1 MKKTEL
7 TVRPLSGIDL
17 SGVPEVIRVLPKG
30 HVSST
35 KGDFEVDD
43 RDIAGI
49 IRQFKARRLDLVID
63 YEHQTLS
70 DVQAPAAGWIK
81 DLYPG
86 EDALMARVE
95 WTKKGREYIANKEYR
110 YLSPVV
116 LVKKADQHAA
126 VFHSA
131 ALTNTPA
138 ITGMFA
144 IINSDVLSIEEEEE
158 EPKMEL
164 SELIQLLGLEEETT
178 EEDVLKRIKELVQQ
192 TGGEGQDGPEGKTGK
207 EDPAKEGTQLVANKT
222 VLDLLGLPE
231 NARTEDVTARIMAFK
246 AGDSVLQQRV
256 AELEKQAASQKAE
269 ELVGLALKDGKLS
282 PAQKEWAVAYAL
294 SDPKG
299 FAAFVE
305 KAPVVVP
312 MGKTAFAVDERK
324 QTGVDWK
331 ILKNQGVT
339 EEDLKKYGG
348 MEDDTDGE

>member
-95 WTKKGREYIANKEYR
+95 WTPKGREYIANKEYR

-144 IINSDVLSIEEEEE
+144 IINSDALSIEEEEE
-158 EPKMEL
+158 PRMEL
-164 SELIQLLGLEEETT
+164 SALIELLGLEEGTA
-178 EEDVLKRIKELVQQ
+178 EEDVLKRIKELTQQ
-192 TGGEGQDGPEGKTGK
+192 AAEEGQGGQEGKEG
-207 EDPAKEGTQLVANKT
+207 PAKEGTQLVANKT

-231 NARTEDVTARIMAFK
+231 DARTEDVPARIMAFK
-246 AGDSVLQQRV
+246 AGDSVLQRRV

-269 ELVGLALKDGKLS
+269 ELVGLAMKDGKLS

-299 FAAFVE
+299 FAKFVE

-312 MGKTAFAVDERK
+312 MGKTAFAADERK
-324 QTGVDWK
+324 QDGVDWK

>member
-144 IINSDVLSIEEEEE
+144 IINSDALSIEEEEE
-158 EPKMEL
+158 PRMEL
-164 SELIQLLGLEEETT
+164 SALIELLGLEEGTA
-178 EEDVLKRIKELVQQ
+178 EEDVLKRIKELTQQ
-192 TGGEGQDGPEGKTGK
+192 AAEEGQGGQEGKEG
-207 EDPAKEGTQLVANKT
+207 PAKEGTQLVANKT

-269 ELVGLALKDGKLS
+269 ELVGLAMKDGKLS

>member
-144 IINSDVLSIEEEEE
+144 IINSDALSIEEEEE
-158 EPKMEL
+158 PRMEL
-164 SELIQLLGLEEETT
+164 SALIELLGLEEGTA
-178 EEDVLKRIKELVQQ
+178 EEDVLKRIKELTQQ
-192 TGGEGQDGPEGKTGK
+192 AAEEGQGGQEGKEG
-207 EDPAKEGTQLVANKT
+207 PAKEGTQLVANKT

-299 FAAFVE
+299 FAKFVE

>member
-144 IINSDVLSIEEEEE
+144 IINSDALSIEEEEE
-158 EPKMEL
+158 PRMEL
-164 SELIQLLGLEEETT
+164 SALIELLGLEEGTA
-178 EEDVLKRIKELVQQ
+178 EEDVLKRIKELTQQ
-192 TGGEGQDGPEGKTGK
+192 AAEEGQGGQEGKEG
-207 EDPAKEGTQLVANKT
+207 PAKEGTQLVANKT

-231 NARTEDVTARIMAFK
+231 DARTEDVTARIMAFK
-246 AGDSVLQQRV
+246 AGDSALQRRV

-269 ELVGLALKDGKLS
+269 DLVGLAMKDGKLS

-299 FAAFVE
+299 FAKFVE

-312 MGKTAFAVDERK
+312 MGKTAFAADERK
-324 QTGVDWK
+324 QDGVDWR

>member
-144 IINSDVLSIEEEEE
+144 IINSDALSIEEEEE
-158 EPKMEL
+158 PRMEL
-164 SELIQLLGLEEETT
+164 SALIELLGLEEGAA
-178 EEDVLKRIKELVQQ
+178 EEDVLKRIKELTQQ
-192 TGGEGQDGPEGKTGK
+192 AAEEGQGGQEGKEG
-207 EDPAKEGTQLVANKT
+207 PAKEGTQLVANKT

-231 NARTEDVTARIMAFK
+231 DARTEDVTARIMAFK
-246 AGDSVLQQRV
+246 AGDSALQRRV

-269 ELVGLALKDGKLS
+269 ELVGLAMKDGKLS

-299 FAAFVE
+299 FAKFVE

-312 MGKTAFAVDERK
+312 MGKTAFAADERK
-324 QTGVDWK
+324 QDGVDWR

>member
-95 WTKKGREYIANKEYR
+95 WTQKGREYIANKEYR

-144 IINSDVLSIEEEEE
+144 IINSDALSIEEEEE
-158 EPKMEL
+158 PRMEL
-164 SELIQLLGLEEETT
+164 SALIELLGLEEGTA
-178 EEDVLKRIKELVQQ
+178 EEDGLKRIKELTQQ
-192 TGGEGQDGPEGKTGK
+192 AAEEGQGGQEGKEG
-207 EDPAKEGTQLVANKT
+207 PAKEGTQLVANKT

-231 NARTEDVTARIMAFK
+231 DARTEDVTARIMAFK
-246 AGDSVLQQRV
+246 AGDSALQRRV

-269 ELVGLALKDGKLS
+269 ELVGLAMKDGKLS

-299 FAAFVE
+299 FAKFVE

-312 MGKTAFAVDERK
+312 MGKTAFAADERK
-324 QTGVDWK
+324 QDGVDWR

>member
-49 IRQFKARRLDLVID
+49 IQQFKARRLDLVID

-144 IINSDVLSIEEEEE
+144 IINSDALSIEEEEE
-158 EPKMEL
+158 PRMEL
-164 SELIQLLGLEEETT
+164 SALIELLGLEEGTA
-178 EEDVLKRIKELVQQ
+178 EEDVLKRIKELTQQ
-192 TGGEGQDGPEGKTGK
+192 AAEEGQGGQEGK
-207 EDPAKEGTQLVANKT
+207 EVPAKEGTQLVANKT

-231 NARTEDVTARIMAFK
+231 DARTEDVTARIMAFK
-246 AGDSVLQQRV
+246 AGDSVLQRRV

-269 ELVGLALKDGKLS
+269 ELVGLAMKDGKLS

-299 FAAFVE
+299 FAKFVE

-312 MGKTAFAVDERK
+312 MGKTAFAADERK
-324 QTGVDWK
+324 QDGVDWK

>member
-95 WTKKGREYIANKEYR
+95 WTKKGWEYIANKEYR

-144 IINSDVLSIEEEEE
+144 IINSDALSIEEEEE
-158 EPKMEL
+158 PRMEL
-164 SELIQLLGLEEETT
+164 SALIELLGLEEGTA
-178 EEDVLKRIKELVQQ
+178 EEDVLKRIKELTQQ
-192 TGGEGQDGPEGKTGK
+192 AAEEGQGGQEGKEG
-207 EDPAKEGTQLVANKT
+207 PAKEGTQLVANKT

-231 NARTEDVTARIMAFK
+231 DARTEDVTARIMAFK
-246 AGDSVLQQRV
+246 AGDSVLQRRV

-269 ELVGLALKDGKLS
+269 ELVGLAMKDGKLS

-299 FAAFVE
+299 FAKFVE

-312 MGKTAFAVDERK
+312 MGKTAFAADERK
-324 QTGVDWK
+324 QDGVDWR

>member
-49 IRQFKARRLDLVID
+49 IQQFKARRLDLVID

-144 IINSDVLSIEEEEE
+144 IINSDALSIEEEEE
-158 EPKMEL
+158 PRMEL
-164 SELIQLLGLEEETT
+164 SALIELLGLEEGAA
-178 EEDVLKRIKELVQQ
+178 EEDVLKRIKELTQQ
-192 TGGEGQDGPEGKTGK
+192 AAEEGQGGQEGKEG
-207 EDPAKEGTQLVANKT
+207 PAKEGTQLVANKT

-231 NARTEDVTARIMAFK
+231 DARTEEDRK
-246 AGDSVLQQRV
+246 SVV
-256 AELEKQAASQKAE
+256 
-269 ELVGLALKDGKLS
+269 
-282 PAQKEWAVAYAL
+282 
-294 SDPKG
+294 
-299 FAAFVE
+299 
-305 KAPVVVP
+305 
-312 MGKTAFAVDERK
+312 
-324 QTGVDWK
+324 
-331 ILKNQGVT
+331 
-339 EEDLKKYGG
+339 
-348 MEDDTDGE
+348 

>member
-49 IRQFKARRLDLVID
+49 IQQFKARRLDLVID

-144 IINSDVLSIEEEEE
+144 IINSDALSIEEEEE
-158 EPKMEL
+158 PRMEL
-164 SELIQLLGLEEETT
+164 SALIELLGLEEGAA
-178 EEDVLKRIKELVQQ
+178 EEDVLKRIKELTQQ
-192 TGGEGQDGPEGKTGK
+192 AAEEGQGGQEGKEG
-207 EDPAKEGTQLVANKT
+207 PAKEGTQLVANKT

-231 NARTEDVTARIMAFK
+231 DARTEDVTARIMAFK
-246 AGDSVLQQRV
+246 AGDSVLQRRV

-269 ELVGLALKDGKLS
+269 ELVGLAMKDGKLS

-299 FAAFVE
+299 FAKFVE

-312 MGKTAFAVDERK
+312 MGKTAFAADERK
-324 QTGVDWK
+324 QDGVDWR

>member
-95 WTKKGREYIANKEYR
+95 WTPKGREYIANKEYR

-144 IINSDVLSIEEEEE
+144 IINSDALSIEEEEE
-158 EPKMEL
+158 PRMEL
-164 SELIQLLGLEEETT
+164 SALIELLGLEEGTA
-178 EEDVLKRIKELVQQ
+178 EEDVLKRIKELTQQ
-192 TGGEGQDGPEGKTGK
+192 AAEEGQGGQEGKEG
-207 EDPAKEGTQLVANKT
+207 PAKEGTQLVANKT

-231 NARTEDVTARIMAFK
+231 DARTEDVTARIMAFK
-246 AGDSVLQQRV
+246 AGDSVLQRRV

-269 ELVGLALKDGKLS
+269 ELVGLAMKDGKLS

-299 FAAFVE
+299 FAKFVE

-312 MGKTAFAVDERK
+312 MGKTAFAADERK
-324 QTGVDWK
+324 QDGVDWR

>member
-144 IINSDVLSIEEEEE
+144 IINSDALSIEEEEE
-158 EPKMEL
+158 PRMEL
-164 SELIQLLGLEEETT
+164 SALIELLGLEEGTA
-178 EEDVLKRIKELVQQ
+178 EEDVLKRIKELTQQ
-192 TGGEGQDGPEGKTGK
+192 AAEEGQGGQEGKEG
-207 EDPAKEGTQLVANKT
+207 PAKEGTQLVANKT

-231 NARTEDVTARIMAFK
+231 DARTEDVTARIMAFK
-246 AGDSVLQQRV
+246 AGDSALQRRV

-269 ELVGLALKDGKLS
+269 ELVGLAMKDGKLS

-299 FAAFVE
+299 FVKFVE

-312 MGKTAFAVDERK
+312 MGKTAFAADERK
-324 QTGVDWK
+324 QDGVDWR

>member
-95 WTKKGREYIANKEYR
+95 WTQKGREYIANKEYR

-144 IINSDVLSIEEEEE
+144 IINSDALSIEEEEE
-158 EPKMEL
+158 PRMEL
-164 SELIQLLGLEEETT
+164 SALIELLGLEEGTA
-178 EEDVLKRIKELVQQ
+178 EEDVLKRIKELTQQ
-192 TGGEGQDGPEGKTGK
+192 AAEEGQGGQEGK
-207 EDPAKEGTQLVANKT
+207 EVPAKEGTQLVANKT

-231 NARTEDVTARIMAFK
+231 DARTEDVTARIMAFK
-246 AGDSVLQQRV
+246 AGDSALQRRV

-269 ELVGLALKDGKLS
+269 ELVGLAMKDGKLS

-299 FAAFVE
+299 FAKFVE

-312 MGKTAFAVDERK
+312 MGKTAFAADERK
-324 QTGVDWK
+324 QDGVDWR

>member
-144 IINSDVLSIEEEEE
+144 IINSDALSIEEEEE
-158 EPKMEL
+158 PRMEL
-164 SELIQLLGLEEETT
+164 SALIELLGLEEGTA
-178 EEDVLKRIKELVQQ
+178 EEDVLKRIKELTQQ
-192 TGGEGQDGPEGKTGK
+192 AAEEGQGGQEGK
-207 EDPAKEGTQLVANKT
+207 EVPAKEGTQLVANKT

-231 NARTEDVTARIMAFK
+231 DARTEDVTARIMAFK
-246 AGDSVLQQRV
+246 AGDSVLQRRV

-269 ELVGLALKDGKLS
+269 ELVGLAMKDGKLS

-299 FAAFVE
+299 FAKFVE

-312 MGKTAFAVDERK
+312 MGKTAFAADERK
-324 QTGVDWK
+324 QDGVDWR

>member
-158 EPKMEL
+158 PRMEL
-164 SELIQLLGLEEETT
+164 SALIELLGLEEGTA
-178 EEDVLKRIKELVQQ
+178 EEDVLKRIKELTQQ
-192 TGGEGQDGPEGKTGK
+192 AAEEGQGGQEGKEG
-207 EDPAKEGTQLVANKT
+207 PAKEGTQLVANKT

-231 NARTEDVTARIMAFK
+231 DARTEDVTARIMAFK
-246 AGDSVLQQRV
+246 AGDSVLQRRV

-269 ELVGLALKDGKLS
+269 ELVGLAMKDGKLS

-299 FAAFVE
+299 FAKFVE

-312 MGKTAFAVDERK
+312 MGKTAFAADERK
-324 QTGVDWK
+324 QDGVDWR

>member
-116 LVKKADQHAA
+116 LVRKADQHAA

-144 IINSDVLSIEEEEE
+144 IINSDALSIEEEEE
-158 EPKMEL
+158 PRMEL
-164 SELIQLLGLEEETT
+164 SALIELLGLEEGTA
-178 EEDVLKRIKELVQQ
+178 EEDVLKRIKELTQQ
-192 TGGEGQDGPEGKTGK
+192 AAEEGQGGQEGKEG
-207 EDPAKEGTQLVANKT
+207 PAKEGTQLVANKT

-231 NARTEDVTARIMAFK
+231 DARTEDVTARIMAFK
-246 AGDSVLQQRV
+246 AGDSVLQRRV

-269 ELVGLALKDGKLS
+269 ELVGLAMKDGKLS

-299 FAAFVE
+299 FAKFVE

-312 MGKTAFAVDERK
+312 MGKTAFAADERK
-324 QTGVDWK
+324 QDGVDWR

>member
-17 SGVPEVIRVLPKG
+17 SGVPEVIRVLPIG

-116 LVKKADQHAA
+116 LVKNADQHAA

-144 IINSDVLSIEEEEE
+144 IINSDALSIEEEEE
-158 EPKMEL
+158 PRMEL
-164 SELIQLLGLEEETT
+164 SALIELLGLEEGTA
-178 EEDVLKRIKELVQQ
+178 EEDVLKRIKELTQQ
-192 TGGEGQDGPEGKTGK
+192 AAEEGQGGQEGKEG
-207 EDPAKEGTQLVANKT
+207 PAKEGTQLVANKT

-231 NARTEDVTARIMAFK
+231 DARTEDVTARIMAFK
-246 AGDSVLQQRV
+246 AGDSVLQRRV

-269 ELVGLALKDGKLS
+269 ELVGLAMKDGKLS

-299 FAAFVE
+299 FAKFVE

-312 MGKTAFAVDERK
+312 MGKTAFAADERK
-324 QTGVDWK
+324 QDGVDWK

>member
-95 WTKKGREYIANKEYR
+95 WTQKGREYIANKEYR

-116 LVKKADQHAA
+116 LVRKADQHAA

-144 IINSDVLSIEEEEE
+144 IINSDALSIEEEEE
-158 EPKMEL
+158 PRMEL
-164 SELIQLLGLEEETT
+164 SALIELLGLEEGTA
-178 EEDVLKRIKELVQQ
+178 EEDVLKRIKELTQQ
-192 TGGEGQDGPEGKTGK
+192 AAEEGQGGQEGKEG
-207 EDPAKEGTQLVANKT
+207 PAKEGTQLVANKT

-231 NARTEDVTARIMAFK
+231 DARTEDVTARIMAFK
-246 AGDSVLQQRV
+246 AGDSALQRRV

-269 ELVGLALKDGKLS
+269 ELVGLAMKDGKLS

-299 FAAFVE
+299 FAKFVE

-312 MGKTAFAVDERK
+312 MGKTAFAADERK
-324 QTGVDWK
+324 QDGVDWR

>member
-1 MKKTEL
+1 MKKTDL

-63 YEHQTLS
+63 YEHQTLN

-95 WTKKGREYIANKEYR
+95 WTPKGREYIANKEYR

-144 IINSDVLSIEEEEE
+144 IINSDALSIEEEEE
-158 EPKMEL
+158 PRMEL
-164 SELIQLLGLEEETT
+164 SALIELLGLEEGTA
-178 EEDVLKRIKELVQQ
+178 EEDVLKRIKELTQQ
-192 TGGEGQDGPEGKTGK
+192 AAEEGQGGQEGKEG
-207 EDPAKEGTQLVANKT
+207 PAKEGTQLVANKT

-231 NARTEDVTARIMAFK
+231 DARTEDVTARIMAFK
-246 AGDSVLQQRV
+246 AGDSALQRRV

-269 ELVGLALKDGKLS
+269 ELVGLAMKDGKLS

-299 FAAFVE
+299 FAKFVE

-312 MGKTAFAVDERK
+312 MGKTAFAADERK
-324 QTGVDWK
+324 QDGVDWR

>member
-144 IINSDVLSIEEEEE
+144 IINSDALSIEEEEE
-158 EPKMEL
+158 PRMDL
-164 SELIQLLGLEEETT
+164 SALIELLGLEEGTA
-178 EEDVLKRIKELVQQ
+178 EEDVLKRIKELTQQ
-192 TGGEGQDGPEGKTGK
+192 AAEEGQGGQEGKEG
-207 EDPAKEGTQLVANKT
+207 PAKEGTQLVANKT

-231 NARTEDVTARIMAFK
+231 DARTEDVTARIMAFK
-246 AGDSVLQQRV
+246 AGDSALQRRV

-269 ELVGLALKDGKLS
+269 ELVGLAMKDGKLS

-299 FAAFVE
+299 FAKFVE

-312 MGKTAFAVDERK
+312 MGKTAFAADERK
-324 QTGVDWK
+324 QDGVDWR

>member
-144 IINSDVLSIEEEEE
+144 IINSDALSIEEEEE
-158 EPKMEL
+158 PRMEL
-164 SELIQLLGLEEETT
+164 SALIELLGLEEGTA
-178 EEDVLKRIKELVQQ
+178 EEDVLKRIKELTQQ
-192 TGGEGQDGPEGKTGK
+192 AAEEGQGGQEGKEG
-207 EDPAKEGTQLVANKT
+207 PAKEGTQLVANKT

-231 NARTEDVTARIMAFK
+231 DARTEDVTARIMAFK
-246 AGDSVLQQRV
+246 AGDSALQQRV

-269 ELVGLALKDGKLS
+269 ELVVLAMKDGKLS

-299 FAAFVE
+299 FAKFVE

-312 MGKTAFAVDERK
+312 MGKTAFAADERK
-324 QTGVDWK
+324 QDGVDWR

>member
-1 MKKTEL
+1 M
-7 TVRPLSGIDL
+7 
-17 SGVPEVIRVLPKG
+17 
-30 HVSST
+30 
-35 KGDFEVDD
+35 DD

-144 IINSDVLSIEEEEE
+144 IINSDALSIEEEEE
-158 EPKMEL
+158 PRMEL
-164 SELIQLLGLEEETT
+164 SALIELLGLEEGTA
-178 EEDVLKRIKELVQQ
+178 EEDVLKRIKELTQQ
-192 TGGEGQDGPEGKTGK
+192 AAEEGQGGQEGKEG
-207 EDPAKEGTQLVANKT
+207 PAKEGTQLVANKT

-231 NARTEDVTARIMAFK
+231 DARTEDVTARIMAFK
-246 AGDSVLQQRV
+246 AGDSALQRRV

-269 ELVGLALKDGKLS
+269 ELVGLAMKDGKLS

-299 FAAFVE
+299 FAKFVE

-312 MGKTAFAVDERK
+312 MGKTAFAADERK
-324 QTGVDWK
+324 QDGVDWR

>member
-49 IRQFKARRLDLVID
+49 IQQFKARRLDLVID

-144 IINSDVLSIEEEEE
+144 IINSDALSIEEEEE
-158 EPKMEL
+158 PRMEL
-164 SELIQLLGLEEETT
+164 SALIELLGLEEGAA
-178 EEDVLKRIKELVQQ
+178 EEDVLKRIKELTQQ
-192 TGGEGQDGPEGKTGK
+192 AAEEGQGGQEGKEG
-207 EDPAKEGTQLVANKT
+207 PAKEGTQLVANKT

-231 NARTEDVTARIMAFK
+231 DARTEDVTARIMAFK
-246 AGDSVLQQRV
+246 AGDSVLQRRV

-269 ELVGLALKDGKLS
+269 ELVGLAMKDGKLS

-299 FAAFVE
+299 FAKFVE

-312 MGKTAFAVDERK
+312 MGKTAFAADEWK
-324 QTGVDWK
+324 QDGVDWK

>member
-95 WTKKGREYIANKEYR
+95 WTQKGREYIANKEYR

-144 IINSDVLSIEEEEE
+144 IINSDALSIEEEEE
-158 EPKMEL
+158 PRMEL
-164 SELIQLLGLEEETT
+164 SALIELLGLEEGTA
-178 EEDVLKRIKELVQQ
+178 EEDVLKRIKELTQQ
-192 TGGEGQDGPEGKTGK
+192 AAEEGQGGQEGKEG
-207 EDPAKEGTQLVANKT
+207 PAKEGTQLVANKT

-231 NARTEDVTARIMAFK
+231 DARTEDVTARIMAFK
-246 AGDSVLQQRV
+246 AGDSALQQRV

-299 FAAFVE
+299 FAKFVE

-312 MGKTAFAVDERK
+312 MGKTAFAADERK
-324 QTGVDWK
+324 QDGVDWR

>member
-63 YEHQTLS
+63 YEHQTLN

-144 IINSDVLSIEEEEE
+144 IINSDALSIEEEEE
-158 EPKMEL
+158 PRMEL
-164 SELIQLLGLEEETT
+164 SALIELLGLEEGTA
-178 EEDVLKRIKELVQQ
+178 EEDVLKRIKELTQQ
-192 TGGEGQDGPEGKTGK
+192 AAEEGQGGQEGKEG
-207 EDPAKEGTQLVANKT
+207 PAKEGTQLVANKT

-231 NARTEDVTARIMAFK
+231 DARTEDVTARIMAFK
-246 AGDSVLQQRV
+246 AGDSVLQRRV

-269 ELVGLALKDGKLS
+269 ELVGLAMKDGKLS

-299 FAAFVE
+299 FAKFVE

-312 MGKTAFAVDERK
+312 MGKTAFAADERK
-324 QTGVDWK
+324 QDGVDWK

>member
-95 WTKKGREYIANKEYR
+95 WTPKGREYIANKEYR

-116 LVKKADQHAA
+116 LVRKADQHAA

-144 IINSDVLSIEEEEE
+144 IINSDALSIEEEE

-164 SELIQLLGLEEETT
+164 SALIQLLGLEEGTT

-192 TGGEGQDGPEGKTGK
+192 AGKEGQDGQEGQDGK
-207 EDPAKEGTQLVANKT
+207 EDPAKDGTQLVANKT

-246 AGDSVLQQRV
+246 AGDQALQQRV
-256 AELEKQAASQKAE
+256 KELEKQAASQKAQ
-269 ELVGLALKDGKLS
+269 ELVGLAMKDGKLS
-282 PAQKEWAVAYAL
+282 PAQKE
-294 SDPKG
+294 
-299 FAAFVE
+299 
-305 KAPVVVP
+305 
-312 MGKTAFAVDERK
+312 
-324 QTGVDWK
+324 
-331 ILKNQGVT
+331 
-339 EEDLKKYGG
+339 
-348 MEDDTDGE
+348 

>member
-144 IINSDVLSIEEEEE
+144 IINSDALSIEEEEE
-158 EPKMEL
+158 PRMEL
-164 SELIQLLGLEEETT
+164 SALIELLGLEEGTA
-178 EEDVLKRIKELVQQ
+178 EEDVLKRIKELTQQ
-192 TGGEGQDGPEGKTGK
+192 AAEEGQGGQEGKEG
-207 EDPAKEGTQLVANKT
+207 PAKEGTQLVANKT

-231 NARTEDVTARIMAFK
+231 DARTEDVTARIMAFK
-246 AGDSVLQQRV
+246 AGDSVLQRRG
-256 AELEKQAASQKAE
+256 AGLEKQAASQKAE
-269 ELVGLALKDGKLS
+269 ELVGLAMKDGKLS

-299 FAAFVE
+299 FAKFVE

-312 MGKTAFAVDERK
+312 MGKTAFAADERK
-324 QTGVDWK
+324 QDGVDWR

>member
-110 YLSPVV
+110 YLSPVG

-144 IINSDVLSIEEEEE
+144 IINSDALSIEEEEE
-158 EPKMEL
+158 PRMEL
-164 SELIQLLGLEEETT
+164 SALIELLGLEEGTA
-178 EEDVLKRIKELVQQ
+178 EEDVLKRIKELTQQ
-192 TGGEGQDGPEGKTGK
+192 AAEEGQGGQEGKEG
-207 EDPAKEGTQLVANKT
+207 PAKEGTQLVANKT

-231 NARTEDVTARIMAFK
+231 DARTEDVTARIMAFK
-246 AGDSVLQQRV
+246 AGDSVLQRRV

-269 ELVGLALKDGKLS
+269 ELVGLAMKDGKLS

-299 FAAFVE
+299 FAKFVE

-312 MGKTAFAVDERK
+312 MGKTAFAADERK
-324 QTGVDWK
+324 QDGVDWR

>member
-116 LVKKADQHAA
+116 LVKNADQHAA

-144 IINSDVLSIEEEEE
+144 IINSDALSIEEEEE
-158 EPKMEL
+158 PRMEL
-164 SELIQLLGLEEETT
+164 SALIELLGLEEGTA
-178 EEDVLKRIKELVQQ
+178 EEDVLKRIKELTQQ
-192 TGGEGQDGPEGKTGK
+192 AAEDGQGGQEGKEG
-207 EDPAKEGTQLVANKT
+207 PAKEGTQLVANKT

-231 NARTEDVTARIMAFK
+231 DARTEDVTARIMAFK
-246 AGDSVLQQRV
+246 AGDSVLQRRV

-269 ELVGLALKDGKLS
+269 ELVGLAMKDGKLS

-299 FAAFVE
+299 FAKFVE

-312 MGKTAFAVDERK
+312 MGKTAFAADERK
-324 QTGVDWK
+324 QDGVDWK

>member
-95 WTKKGREYIANKEYR
+95 WTPKGREYIANKEYR

-144 IINSDVLSIEEEEE
+144 IINSDALSIEEEEE
-158 EPKMEL
+158 PRMEL
-164 SELIQLLGLEEETT
+164 SALIELLGLEEGTA
-178 EEDVLKRIKELVQQ
+178 EEDVLKRIKELTQQ
-192 TGGEGQDGPEGKTGK
+192 AAEEGQGGQEGKEG
-207 EDPAKEGTQLVANKT
+207 PAKEGTQLVANKT

-231 NARTEDVTARIMAFK
+231 DARTEDVTARIMAFK
-246 AGDSVLQQRV
+246 AGDSALQRRV

-269 ELVGLALKDGKLS
+269 ELVGLAMKDGKLS

-299 FAAFVE
+299 FAKFVE

-312 MGKTAFAVDERK
+312 MGKTAFAADERK
-324 QTGVDWK
+324 QDGVDWR

>member
-116 LVKKADQHAA
+116 LVKNADQHAA

-144 IINSDVLSIEEEEE
+144 IINSDALSIEEEEE
-158 EPKMEL
+158 PRMEL
-164 SELIQLLGLEEETT
+164 SALIELLGLEEGTAED
-178 EEDVLKRIKELVQQ
+178 DVLKRIKELTQQ
-192 TGGEGQDGPEGKTGK
+192 AAEEGQGGQEGKEG
-207 EDPAKEGTQLVANKT
+207 PAKEGTQLVANKT

-231 NARTEDVTARIMAFK
+231 DARTEDVTARIMAFK
-246 AGDSVLQQRV
+246 AGDSVLQRRV

-269 ELVGLALKDGKLS
+269 ELVGLAMKDGKLS

-299 FAAFVE
+299 FAKFVE

-312 MGKTAFAVDERK
+312 MGKTAFAADERK
-324 QTGVDWK
+324 QDGVDWK

>member
-95 WTKKGREYIANKEYR
+95 WTEKGREYIANKEYR

-144 IINSDVLSIEEEEE
+144 IITSDAFSIEEAEESR
-158 EPKMEL
+158 MEL
-164 SELIQLLGLEEETT
+164 SALIELLGLEEGTA
-178 EEDVLKRIKELVQQ
+178 EEDVLKRIKELTQQ
-192 TGGEGQDGPEGKTGK
+192 AAEEGQGGQEGKEG
-207 EDPAKEGTQLVANKT
+207 PAKEGTQLVANKT

-231 NARTEDVTARIMAFK
+231 DARTEDVTARIMAFK
-246 AGDSVLQQRV
+246 AGDSVLQRRV

-269 ELVGLALKDGKLS
+269 ELVGLAMKDGKLS

-299 FAAFVE
+299 FAKFVE

-312 MGKTAFAVDERK
+312 MGKTAFAADERK
-324 QTGVDWK
+324 QDGVDWR

>member
-95 WTKKGREYIANKEYR
+95 WTPKGREYIANKEYR

-144 IINSDVLSIEEEEE
+144 IINSDALSIEEEED
-158 EPKMEL
+158 PRMEL
-164 SELIQLLGLEEETT
+164 SALIELLGLEEGTA
-178 EEDVLKRIKELVQQ
+178 EEDVLKRIKELTQQ
-192 TGGEGQDGPEGKTGK
+192 AAEEGQGGQEGKEG
-207 EDPAKEGTQLVANKT
+207 PAKEGTQLVANKT

-231 NARTEDVTARIMAFK
+231 DARTEDVTARIMAFK
-246 AGDSVLQQRV
+246 AGDSALQRRV

-269 ELVGLALKDGKLS
+269 ELVGLAMKDGKLS

-299 FAAFVE
+299 FAKFVE

-312 MGKTAFAVDERK
+312 MGKTAFAADERK
-324 QTGVDWK
+324 QDGVDWR

>member
-1 MKKTEL
+1 M
-7 TVRPLSGIDL
+7 
-17 SGVPEVIRVLPKG
+17 LPKG

-49 IRQFKARRLDLVID
+49 IQQFKARRLDLVID

-144 IINSDVLSIEEEEE
+144 IINSDALSIEEEEE
-158 EPKMEL
+158 PRMEL
-164 SELIQLLGLEEETT
+164 SALIELLGLEEGTA
-178 EEDVLKRIKELVQQ
+178 EEDVLKRIKELTQQ
-192 TGGEGQDGPEGKTGK
+192 AAEEGQGGQEGKEG
-207 EDPAKEGTQLVANKT
+207 PAKEGTQLVANKT

-231 NARTEDVTARIMAFK
+231 DARTEDVTARIMAFK
-246 AGDSVLQQRV
+246 AGDSALQRRV

-269 ELVGLALKDGKLS
+269 ELVGLAMKDGKLS

-299 FAAFVE
+299 FAKFVE

-312 MGKTAFAVDERK
+312 MGKTAFAADERK
-324 QTGVDWK
+324 QDGVDWR

>member
-95 WTKKGREYIANKEYR
+95 WTQKGREYIANKEYR

-116 LVKKADQHAA
+116 LVKNADQHAA

-144 IINSDVLSIEEEEE
+144 IINSDALSIEEEEE
-158 EPKMEL
+158 PRMEL
-164 SELIQLLGLEEETT
+164 SALIELLGLEEGTA
-178 EEDVLKRIKELVQQ
+178 EEDVLKRIKELTQQ
-192 TGGEGQDGPEGKTGK
+192 AAEEGQGGQEGKEG
-207 EDPAKEGTQLVANKT
+207 PAKEGTQLVANKT

-231 NARTEDVTARIMAFK
+231 DARTEDVTARIMAFK
-246 AGDSVLQQRV
+246 AGDSALQRRV

-269 ELVGLALKDGKLS
+269 ELVGLAMKDGKLS

-299 FAAFVE
+299 FAKFVE

-312 MGKTAFAVDERK
+312 MGKTAFAADERK
-324 QTGVDWK
+324 QDGVDWR